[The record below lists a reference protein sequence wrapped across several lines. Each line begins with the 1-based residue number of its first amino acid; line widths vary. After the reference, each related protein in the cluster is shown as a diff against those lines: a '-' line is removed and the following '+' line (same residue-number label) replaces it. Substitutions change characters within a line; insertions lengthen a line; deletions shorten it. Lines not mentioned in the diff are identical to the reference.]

1 LRGAWSS
8 SWRAPKS
15 LAPLEKVQTG
25 AEKIKPRSWTQLLYD
40 SVWNTVNTVGVEDG
54 GNQHHDGD
62 GGDVEDGSRDERG
75 YDGIKPDLAGGVGVG
90 VDFAGGERG
99 CWNEVKLETVE
110 CEVPIRV
117 WPGNTAFRA
126 LEVVFDV

>member
-1 LRGAWSS
+1 LRGAWGS

-15 LAPLEKVQTG
+15 LAPLEKLKTG
-25 AEKIKPRSWTQLLYD
+25 DEKMKSRSWTQLLYD
-40 SVWNTVNTVGVEDG
+40 SVWNTVSNVGVEDFHL
-54 GNQHHDGD
+54 HHDGD
-62 GGDVEDGSRDERG
+62 GSDVEDGINDERG

-99 CWNEVKLETVE
+99 WNEVKLETVE

-126 LEVVFDV
+126 LDVVFDV